1 MKLFTKESKRE
12 YCNHCGCGK
21 TVSAAS
27 TSMGLVVMTC
37 TACQRT
43 TLPFPS
49 LEEAQKAWI
58 RDHLR
63 DLGKM
68 LEKTEDEFSKKITEM
83 QDIVGDARENLNKI
97 TGMTYED

>member
-1 MKLFTKESKRE
+1 M
-12 YCNHCGCGK
+12 
-21 TVSAAS
+21 
-27 TSMGLVVMTC
+27 
-37 TACQRT
+37 
-43 TLPFPS
+43 
-49 LEEAQKAWI
+49 
-58 RDHLR
+58 R

>member
-1 MKLFTKESKRE
+1 MTSPEIKLEQLKEDVR
-12 YCNHCGCGK
+12 
-21 TVSAAS
+21 
-27 TSMGLVVMTC
+27 M
-37 TACQRT
+37 
-43 TLPFPS
+43 
-49 LEEAQKAWI
+49 EAGWI

>member
-1 MKLFTKESKRE
+1 MKTKKGQG
-12 YCNHCGCGK
+12 NPLPQKGK
-21 TVSAAS
+21 KM
-27 TSMGLVVMTC
+27 TS
-37 TACQRT
+37 
-43 TLPFPS
+43 PEIK
-49 LEEAQKAWI
+49 LEQLKEDVRMEAGWI